1 MPAPLTRAYG
11 DFLGSM
17 ATRAVPASCLA
28 VARLGFTDSLGVLLA
43 GRAETAVTTLRAA
56 LRSDGDGGEVP
67 ALLGAARASASG
79 AALLDATAAH
89 ALDYDD
95 FAFSNHPSAVIVP
108 AVLAVAARSG
118 ADGRR
123 MAAAYVAGYEVWC
136 DLFLRERDHYYS
148 RGWHPTAVLG
158 PVGAAAAAAVA
169 MGLDAERAMHA
180 IAIAASQGGGVFEN
194 FGSMVK
200 PLHGGRAAQ
209 SGVVAAGLAAAGMTA
224 SPTALEGASGLMR
237 ALSPNGNV
245 DIDTPPRLS
254 ETWHSATRGLNLKR
268 YPVVGAAQRLADMAV
283 GLHAAGA
290 PRDAAQV
297 ARIAVTISEKHLRV
311 MPFGLPEGSLQAKFS
326 LPFIVACGLRH
337 GRVGLAEVSDE
348 AAADPAIRALAQRIV
363 ITTTAEADPNW
374 PDAAPT
380 DVLEIETTDGRRIA
394 APPVARWR
402 GHADN
407 PMDAAELR
415 AKFMDCARYAD
426 VPQDRASA
434 LFDTLQRLEDLPGAA
449 AITSVLGATHG

>member
-11 DFLGSM
+11 AFLGAM
-17 ATRAVPASCLA
+17 AASEVPSAA
-28 VARLGFTDSLGVLLA
+28 REVARLGFTDSIGVLVA
-43 GRAETAVTTLRAA
+43 GRGEPVVATLRRAIA
-56 LRSDGDGGEVP
+56 GDGAGGSVP
-67 ALLGAARASASG
+67 ALLGAARATASA

-108 AVLAVAARSG
+108 AVLAVAAQSG

-136 DLFLRERDHYYS
+136 DLFVREPDHYYA

-169 MGLDAERAMHA
+169 AGLDAERATHA
-180 IAIAASQGGGVFEN
+180 IAIAASFGGGVFEN
-194 FGSMVK
+194 FGSMAK

-209 SGVVAAGLAAAGMTA
+209 SGVTAMQLAAAGMTA

-237 ALSPNGNV
+237 ALSPEGRV
-245 DIDTPPRLS
+245 DIDTPPRLG
-254 ETWHSATRGLNLKR
+254 EVWHSARRGLNLKR

-283 GLHAAGA
+283 GLHASGA
-290 PRDAAQV
+290 PRGAAEI
-297 ARIAVTISEKHLRV
+297 ARIAVTISERHLRV
-311 MPFGLPEGSLQAKFS
+311 MPFGLPESGLQAKFS

-337 GRVGLAEVSDE
+337 GGVGLAEVSD
-348 AAADPAIRALAQRIV
+348 AGAADAQIRALAERVQV
-363 ITTTAEADPNW
+363 TTTTETDPDW

-380 DVLEIETTDGRRIA
+380 DGLEVVAPDGRRFA
-394 APPVARWR
+394 APPLRRWR

-407 PMDAAELR
+407 PMDPAELR
-415 AKFMDCARYAD
+415 AKFFDCARHGG
-426 VPQDRASA
+426 VPQDRAA
-434 LFDTLQRLEDLPGAA
+434 VLFATLQRLEALPGAA
-449 AITSVLGATHG
+449 AITSALGP

>member
-11 DFLGSM
+11 AFLGAMSG
-17 ATRAVPASCLA
+17 REVPPAARA
-28 VARLGFTDSLGVLLA
+28 VARLGFTDSIGVLLA
-43 GRAETAVTTLRAA
+43 GRGEPVVATLRRALAA
-56 LRSDGDGGEVP
+56 DGAGGSVP
-67 ALLGAARASASG
+67 ALLGATRATASA

-95 FAFSNHPSAVIVP
+95 FAFSNHPSAVLVP
-108 AVLAVAARSG
+108 AVLAIAAQSG

-136 DLFLRERDHYYS
+136 DLFEREPDHYYA

-169 MGLDAERAMHA
+169 AGLDAERATHA
-180 IAIAASQGGGVFEN
+180 IAIAASFGGGVFEN

-209 SGVVAAGLAAAGMTA
+209 AGVTAAGLAAAGMTA

-237 ALSPNGNV
+237 ALSPEGRV
-245 DIDTPPRLS
+245 DIATPPRLG
-254 ETWHSATRGLNLKR
+254 EVWHSARRGLNLKR

-290 PRDAAQV
+290 PRGAAEI
-297 ARIAVTISEKHLRV
+297 ARIAVTISERHLRV
-311 MPFGLPEGSLQAKFS
+311 MPFGLPDSGLQAKFS
-326 LPFIVACGLRH
+326 LPFIVACGLHH
-337 GRVGLAEVSDE
+337 GGVGLAEVGD
-348 AAADPAIRALAQRIV
+348 AGAADAQIRALAQRV
-363 ITTTAEADPNW
+363 QVTTTTATDPDW
-374 PDAAPT
+374 PDAAPS
-380 DVLEIETTDGRRIA
+380 DGLEVVAADGRSFL
-394 APPVARWR
+394 APPLPRWR

-415 AKFMDCARYAD
+415 AKFFDCAHFAG
-426 VPQDRASA
+426 VPQDRAA
-434 LFDTLQRLEDLPGAA
+434 AVFDTLQRLEDLPGAA
-449 AITSVLGATHG
+449 AITAALEPWHG

>member
-1 MPAPLTRAYG
+1 MPSPLTRSYG
-11 DFLGSM
+11 AFLGAM
-17 ATRAVPASCLA
+17 AERELPSACLA
-28 VARLGFTDSLGVLLA
+28 VARLGFTDCLGVLLA
-43 GRAETAVTTLRAA
+43 GRGEPVIGRLRAA
-56 LRSDGDGGEVP
+56 LAADGEGGAVP
-67 ALLGAARASASG
+67 ALLGAARSSAAG

-95 FAFSNHPSAVIVP
+95 FAFSNHPSAVLVP
-108 AVLAVAARSG
+108 AVLAAAARSG

-136 DLFLRERDHYYS
+136 DLFLREPDHYYA

-169 MGLDAERAMHA
+169 LGLDAARASEA
-180 IAIAASQGGGVFEN
+180 IAIAASCGGGVFEN

-237 ALSPNGNV
+237 ALSPQGRV
-245 DIDTPPRLS
+245 DLETPPRLGES
-254 ETWHSATRGLNLKR
+254 WHSARRGLNLKR
-268 YPVVGAAQRLADMAV
+268 YPVVGAAQRLAEMAI

-290 PRDAAQV
+290 PRAPDAL
-297 ARIAVTISEKHLRV
+297 ARIAVTVSERHLRV
-311 MPFGLPEGSLQAKFS
+311 MPFALPESGLQAKFS
-326 LPFIVACGLRH
+326 LPFIVACGLHR
-337 GRVGLAEVSDE
+337 GRVGLAEVSD
-348 AAADPAIRALAQRIV
+348 AGAADPAIRALAARVEIA
-363 ITTTAEADPNW
+363 TTTESDPGW

-380 DVLEIETTDGRRIA
+380 DALEVTATDGRRFA
-394 APPVARWR
+394 APPLARWR

-407 PMDAAELR
+407 PMSPAELR
-415 AKFMDCARYAD
+415 AKFLDCARHAGLAEG
-426 VPQDRASA
+426 RAAA
-434 LFDTLQRLEDLPGAA
+434 LFAALQRLEELPGAA
-449 AITSVLGATHG
+449 ALAALAEAPHG

>member
-1 MPAPLTRAYG
+1 MPAPLTSLYAS
-11 DFLGSM
+11 FLGSM
-17 ATRAVPASCLA
+17 TTRDAPPAA
-28 VARLGFTDSLGVLLA
+28 REVARLGFTDSLGVLLA
-43 GRAETAVTTLRAA
+43 GRGEPVIATLRAA
-56 LRSDGDGGEVP
+56 LAADGDGGAVP
-67 ALLGAARASASG
+67 ALLGAARASASA

-108 AVLAVAARSG
+108 AVLAVAAQSG

-123 MAAAYVAGYEVWC
+123 MVAAYVAGYEVWS
-136 DLFLRERDHYYS
+136 DLFLREADHYYA

-158 PVGAAAAAAVA
+158 PVGAAAAASVA
-169 MGLDAERAMHA
+169 AGLDAERAMHA
-180 IAIAASQGGGVFEN
+180 IAIAASYGGGVFEN

-209 SGVVAAGLAAAGMTA
+209 SGVVAVRLAAAGMTA

-237 ALSPNGNV
+237 AISPNGRV
-245 DIDTPPRLS
+245 DLETPPRLG
-254 ETWHSATRGLNLKR
+254 ETWHSAKRGLNLKR

-283 GLHAAGA
+283 GLHASGA
-290 PRDAAQV
+290 PRDPAKV

-311 MPFGLPEGSLQAKFS
+311 MPFGLPDSALQAKFS

-337 GRVGLAEVSDE
+337 GRVGFAEVSD
-348 AAADPAIRALAQRIV
+348 AGAADPAIRALAERVQV
-363 ITTTAEADPNW
+363 TTSTQADPDW

-380 DVLEIETTDGRRIA
+380 DVLVVEATDGSRFA
-394 APPVARWR
+394 APPLARWR

-407 PMDAAELR
+407 PMDATELR
-415 AKFMDCARYAD
+415 AKFFDCAGYAG
-426 VPQDRASA
+426 VPSERAAA
-434 LFDTLQRLEDLPGAA
+434 LFATLQRLEELPNAA
-449 AITSVLGATHG
+449 AITSVLEAPRG

>member
-1 MPAPLTRAYG
+1 
-11 DFLGSM
+11 
-17 ATRAVPASCLA
+17 
-28 VARLGFTDSLGVLLA
+28 
-43 GRAETAVTTLRAA
+43 
-56 LRSDGDGGEVP
+56 VP
-67 ALLGAARASASG
+67 ALLGATRASASG

-95 FAFSNHPSAVIVP
+95 FAFSSHPSAVILP
-108 AVLAVAARSG
+108 AVLAVAAQSG

-136 DLFLRERDHYYS
+136 DLFLHEPDHYYT

-169 MGLDAERAMHA
+169 LGLDAERAMHA
-180 IAIAASQGGGVFEN
+180 IAIAASYGGGVFEN

-209 SGVVAAGLAAAGMTA
+209 SGVVAAGLAAAGMQA

-237 ALSPNGNV
+237 ALSPDGRV
-245 DIDTPPRLS
+245 DLEAPSRLGAV
-254 ETWHSATRGLNLKR
+254 WHSAKRGLNLKR
-268 YPVVGAAQRLADMAV
+268 YPVVGAAQRPADMAT

-290 PRDAAQV
+290 PRDPAAI
-297 ARIAVTISEKHLRV
+297 ARIAVTISERHLRV
-311 MPFGLPEGSLQAKFS
+311 MPLGLPESGLQAKFS

-337 GRVGLAEVSDE
+337 GRVGLAEVSDSG
-348 AAADPAIRALAQRIV
+348 AADPAIRGLAGRV
-363 ITTTAEADPNW
+363 HITTTTEADPDW

-380 DVLEIETTDGRRIA
+380 DGLVVEATDGRRFA
-394 APPVARWR
+394 APPLARWR

-407 PMDAAELR
+407 PVDAAELLG
-415 AKFMDCARYAD
+415 KFLDCAREGG
-426 VPQDRASA
+426 VGHSRAAA
-434 LFDTLQRLEDLPGAA
+434 LFDTLQRLEDLPGAS
-449 AITSVLGATHG
+449 AITAVLQAGRG

>member
-1 MPAPLTRAYG
+1 MVAPLTRAYG
-11 DFLGSM
+11 AFLGAM
-17 ATRAVPASCLA
+17 PGRALPEACLD

-43 GRAETAVTTLRAA
+43 GRREPVVTTLRAA
-56 LRSDGDGGEVP
+56 LRADGDGGPVP
-67 ALLGAARASASG
+67 ALLGLGHASASA

-136 DLFLRERDHYYS
+136 DLFVREPDHYYA

-169 MGLDAERAMHA
+169 LGLDAERAMHA
-180 IAIAASQGGGVFEN
+180 VAIAASFGGGVFEN

-209 SGVVAAGLAAAGMTA
+209 SGVAAAGLAAAGMTA

-237 ALSPNGNV
+237 ALSPQGRV
-245 DIDTPPRLS
+245 DVETPPRLGID
-254 ETWHSATRGLNLKR
+254 WHSARRGLNLKR

-283 GLHAAGA
+283 GLHDAGA
-290 PRDAAQV
+290 PREAA
-297 ARIAVTISEKHLRV
+297 AIGRIAVTVSERHLRV
-311 MPFGLPEGSLQAKFS
+311 MPFGLPDSGLQAKFS

-337 GRVGLAEVSDE
+337 GGVGLAEVSDE
-348 AAADPAIRALAQRIV
+348 GATDPAIRALAGRVQV
-363 ITTTAEADPNW
+363 TTTTETDPDW

-380 DVLEIETTDGRRIA
+380 DSLEVEAADGRRFA
-394 APPVARWR
+394 APPLARWR

-415 AKFMDCARYAD
+415 AKFFDCARYAG
-426 VPQDRASA
+426 VSEGRAA
-434 LFDTLQRLEDLPGAA
+434 GLFGSLQQLEGLPGAA
-449 AITSVLGATHG
+449 AITSALDGSDG